1 MPAVWLQSPQDSPK
15 GPPDALIPFLT
26 LNMLTAPVPESSPS
40 GADSCLDLRG
50 GFQEVYKPPDMTFQ
64 NVH

>member
-15 GPPDALIPFLT
+15 DPPDALIPFLT

-40 GADSCLDLRG
+40 GADYCLAFAGWVSG
-50 GFQEVYKPPDMTFQ
+50 GV
-64 NVH
+64 

>member
-26 LNMLTAPVPESSPS
+26 LNVLTAPVPESSP
-40 GADSCLDLRG
+40 
-50 GFQEVYKPPDMTFQ
+50 
-64 NVH
+64 